1 MSQFSKAIVKKFKT
15 ILKLGLTGVAL
26 YLVFRKIDTEQ
37 LLEIVKTIQWFWLIP
52 AVLLFLVSKVFTAFR
67 LNQYFKN
74 ISLYISEKLN
84 LKLYLIGMFYN
95 LFLPGGIGGDGYKV
109 YLLNKH
115 FKTPVKKLVQSAL
128 LDRLGGLV
136 AIGFLLFGLFLLVD
150 VKIDFLETQVWNGL
164 MIAGLILTI
173 PGFWVVQK
181 FLFADFLPSF
191 WSANGWSMAGQLFQ
205 LVCAWFI
212 LRSLGVTENILAYQL
227 VFLLSSIVAVLPLTI
242 GGVGARELVFVYAHT
257 YAGIEETSAVA
268 FSLMF
273 FLISA
278 VTSLVGVFV
287 NVDFEELEA

>member
-1 MSQFSKAIVKKFKT
+1 
-15 ILKLGLTGVAL
+15 
-26 YLVFRKIDTEQ
+26 
-37 LLEIVKTIQWFWLIP
+37 
-52 AVLLFLVSKVFTAFR
+52 
-67 LNQYFKN
+67 
-74 ISLYISEKLN
+74 
-84 LKLYLIGMFYN
+84 
-95 LFLPGGIGGDGYKV
+95 
-109 YLLNKH
+109 
-115 FKTPVKKLVQSAL
+115 
-128 LDRLGGLV
+128 
-136 AIGFLLFGLFLLVD
+136 
-150 VKIDFLETQVWNGL
+150 
-164 MIAGLILTI
+164 
-173 PGFWVVQK
+173 
-181 FLFADFLPSF
+181 
-191 WSANGWSMAGQLFQ
+191 MAGQLFQ